1 VPSKSA
7 PAPFGAKQGSSR
19 GADAQPY
26 DFRRPN
32 KFSRDHVR
40 ALQMVC
46 ETFSRHLSTL
56 LATTL
61 NSVANVSLASV
72 EQITYDEYVGTLPNP
87 SYLAILSLHPL
98 PGAAMFQFPLTIAM
112 VAVDR
117 MLGGSGPVT
126 HLDRS
131 LTEIESNL
139 MRSLTER
146 ALRELSYAFESLV
159 RLEPEIVQQE
169 SNPQFAQIAAPSD
182 MTVVLTLDVRIN
194 DQRAQ
199 ATLCIP
205 FDSLQPVLDN
215 FASQSLFADRGDGAP
230 EAFGRNLQDALRTT
244 SVEVNVRF
252 NDVTLTSTEIV
263 NLVVGDIIPLRHGLE
278 EPVTISVGGVPCY
291 RAITGRKGRRLACL
305 IVSSERDE
313 LA

>member
-1 VPSKSA
+1 MAGPRD
-7 PAPFGAKQGSSR
+7 GS
-19 GADAQPY
+19 AQPY

-61 NSVANVSLASV
+61 RSMTNVSLRSV
-72 EQITYDEYVGTLPNP
+72 EQLTYDEYVGGLPNP
-87 SYLAILSLHPL
+87 SYLAILALHPL
-98 PGAAMFQFPLTIAM
+98 PGAAMFQFPLSIAM
-112 VAVDR
+112 TAVDR
-117 MLGGSGPVT
+117 MLGGTGPIT

-169 SNPQFAQIAAPSD
+169 ANPQFAQIAAPSD
-182 MTVVLTLDVRIN
+182 MTVVLTFDIRIN
-194 DQRAQ
+194 DERA
-199 ATLCIP
+199 ATTLCIP
-205 FDSLQPVLDN
+205 FDSLQPVLDT
-215 FASQSLFADRGDGAP
+215 FASQSLFSDRADEAV
-230 EAFGRNLQDALRTT
+230 EAFGHQLQDALRST

-252 NDVTLTSTEIV
+252 NEVTLTSAEVV
-263 NLVVGDIIPLRHGLE
+263 NLAVGDIIPLRHGLE
-278 EPVTISVGGVPCY
+278 EPLTVSVGSTACY